1 APGAGPRRRARGRRR
16 MTAPPSPRGTAPPR
30 SARGARPR
38 PGGTARARR
47 REAAA
52 LVMPSLLP
60 ILVLSVAPLVMGI
73 ALAFTDARLVRR
85 PDYEFVGVD
94 NFVRL
99 LDNSYFWESFRIGM
113 AWAVSVT
120 LLQLVAAMGLALL
133 LDAGLRF
140 QGLTRVLALIPWAM
154 PPVVVAIMWQM
165 IYSPNAGPLN
175 AALGAL
181 GLPDD
186 VNWLADFSTALPAVV
201 VVGVWVGMPQTT
213 VTLLAGLQQIPSELH
228 EAAAMDGAGAWRR
241 FTGVTL
247 PGLRPIVAS
256 ITSLNFIWNFNSFSL
271 VYVLTEGG
279 PGGRTMLP
287 MLFTYLEAFKNR
299 NIGYAAAMGMV
310 LVIVVVLLLA
320 LYLRSQFRDDR
331 EGKVG

>member
-1 APGAGPRRRARGRRR
+1 
-16 MTAPPSPRGTAPPR
+16 
-30 SARGARPR
+30 
-38 PGGTARARR
+38 
-47 REAAA
+47 
-52 LVMPSLLP
+52 MPSLLP

-85 PDYEFVGVD
+85 PDYEFVGAD

-113 AWAVSVT
+113 VWAVSVT

-186 VNWLADFSTALPAVV
+186 VNWLADFSTRCP
-201 VVGVWVGMPQTT
+201 
-213 VTLLAGLQQIPSELH
+213 PSSSS
-228 EAAAMDGAGAWRR
+228 ASGWACRR
-241 FTGVTL
+241 
-247 PGLRPIVAS
+247 PP
-256 ITSLNFIWNFNSFSL
+256 
-271 VYVLTEGG
+271 
-279 PGGRTMLP
+279 
-287 MLFTYLEAFKNR
+287 
-299 NIGYAAAMGMV
+299 
-310 LVIVVVLLLA
+310 
-320 LYLRSQFRDDR
+320 
-331 EGKVG
+331 

>member
-1 APGAGPRRRARGRRR
+1 MTVLDPPRPPRTRRRAASG
-16 MTAPPSPRGTAPPR
+16 ME
-30 SARGARPR
+30 
-38 PGGTARARR
+38 RARR

-52 LVMPSLLP
+52 LVLPSLLP
-60 ILVLSVAPLVMGI
+60 ILVLSVAPLLIGVL
-73 ALAFTDARLVRR
+73 LASTDAELVRR
-85 PDYEFVGVD
+85 PEYTFVGVD

-99 LDNSYFWESFRIGM
+99 AGNSFFWESFRIGLV
-113 AWAVSVT
+113 WAVSVT
-120 LLQLVAAMGLALL
+120 VLQLVAALGLALL
-133 LDAGLRF
+133 LNSGLRL

-154 PPVVVAIMWQM
+154 PPVVVAIMWKM

-175 AALGAL
+175 AALGAV

-186 VNWLADFSTALPAVV
+186 INWLADFSTALPAVI

-213 VTLLAGLQQIPSELH
+213 VTLLAGLQQIPTELN
-228 EAAAMDGAGAWRR
+228 EAAAMDGANAWRR
-241 FTGVTL
+241 FWAVTL
-247 PGLRPIVAS
+247 PSLRPIVAS

-299 NIGYAAAMGMV
+299 NIGYAAAMGVV
-310 LVIVVVLLLA
+310 LVVVVVVLLT
-320 LYLRSQFRDDR
+320 LYLRTQLREDR
-331 EGKVG
+331 AERKG

>member
-1 APGAGPRRRARGRRR
+1 MRAPGTARGE
-16 MTAPPSPRGTAPPR
+16 APPR
-30 SARGARPR
+30 GAAPR
-38 PGGTARARR
+38 PGGMDRARR
-47 REAAA
+47 REAIA

-60 ILVLSVAPLVMGI
+60 ILVLSVAPLLMGV

-85 PDYEFVGVD
+85 PDYEFVGLD
-94 NFVRL
+94 NFARL
-99 LDNSYFWESFRIGM
+99 LDNGYFWESFRIGM
-113 AWAVSVT
+113 VWAVSVT
-120 LLQLVAAMGLALL
+120 LLQLAAAMGLALL
-133 LDAGLRF
+133 LNSGLRL

-175 AALGAL
+175 ASLGAL

-186 VNWLADFSTALPAVV
+186 INWLADFSTALPAVI

-213 VTLLAGLQQIPSELH
+213 VTLLAGLQQIPTELH

-241 FTGVTL
+241 FRSVTL
-247 PGLRPIVAS
+247 PSLRPIVAS

-320 LYLRSQFRDDR
+320 FYLRAQFRDDR